1 MDVTF
6 KIPFYAK
13 AALIFI
19 SAFAFVYT
27 LYIGKEI
34 IVPIVYASILAILLN
49 PFVNYLIRKKINRLV
64 AIFISVSLTVTF
76 VMASFYLLSTQLRDV
91 R

>member
-49 PFVNYLIRKKINRLV
+49 PFVNYLIRKSINRLKR
-64 AIFISVSLTVTF
+64 SLF
-76 VMASFYLLSTQLRDV
+76 PFR
-91 R
+91 